1 MTPQTFKAKLPAVAD
16 VADDPRW
23 TPYLAELAQV
33 EQVRRLTGQGDQDE
47 PLTLSEAARI
57 VGVSSKT
64 MYRRVGE
71 DGSPFY
77 KLTPKGRWLVGRSA
91 LAQWIEAKA
100 AAAVPSPAPRRRRR
114 KGKGG
119 GLRKLDDE

>member
-1 MTPQTFKAKLPAVAD
+1 MSKYRIRLPAVAD

-23 TPYLAELAQV
+23 QPYLAELAQA
-33 EQVRRLTGQGDQDE
+33 EQVRQLVGEGDDK
-47 PLTLSEAARI
+47 PLSLAAAAKI
-57 VGVSSKT
+57 VGVSTKK
-64 MYRRVGE
+64 MYRRAGE

-77 KLTPKGRWLVGRSA
+77 KLTPKGRWLVEPKA
-91 LAQWIEAKA
+91 LAEWVERKA
-100 AAAVPSPAPRRRRR
+100 ADAAPSPTPRRRRR